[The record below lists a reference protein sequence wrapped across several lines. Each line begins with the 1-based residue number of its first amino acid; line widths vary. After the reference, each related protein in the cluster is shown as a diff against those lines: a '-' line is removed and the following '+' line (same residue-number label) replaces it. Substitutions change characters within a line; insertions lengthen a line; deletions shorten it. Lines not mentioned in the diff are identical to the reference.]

1 MATTTKPARWVNRKQ
16 LIGVA
21 KPDDKPAPHL
31 GVCVACKKG
40 TVWALDDRM
49 PDNLTL
55 GDLFNLEPDQAGDPP
70 SASIA
75 GKFVLWYQVDAHDK
89 PIGKQMFRQLELGT
103 AHQGPTWS
111 PHPCGRLK
119 P

>member
-1 MATTTKPARWVNRKQ
+1 MATNMKPTRWVNRKQ

-21 KPDDKPAPHL
+21 QVDGKPAPHL
-31 GVCVACKKG
+31 GVCVACNKG

-49 PDNLTL
+49 PDNLAL
-55 GDLFNLEPDQAGDPP
+55 GDLFNLEPDQGPAE
-70 SASIA
+70 SVA
-75 GKFVLWYQVDAHDK
+75 GKVVLWYPVDAKDK
-89 PIGKQMFRQLELGT
+89 PIGKQMFRQLELGS
-103 AHQGPTWS
+103 AYQGPTWS

>member
-1 MATTTKPARWVNRKQ
+1 MATNTKPRKQ

-21 KPDDKPAPHL
+21 QVDGKPAPHI
-31 GVCVACKKG
+31 GECVACKKG

-49 PDNLTL
+49 PDNLAL
-55 GDLFNLEPDQAGDPP
+55 GDLFNLEPDPAGAPA
-70 SASIA
+70 ASVA
-75 GKFVLWYQVDAHDK
+75 GKVVLWYPVDAKDK

-103 AHQGPTWS
+103 PYQGPTWS